1 MTYLFYLMV
10 KSLIITKSPP
20 LGSDS
25 DITEKITSFIATFIK
40 VILVEPNL
48 VQIVTTHELF
58 PYKLFLNI

>member
-10 KSLIITKSPP
+10 KPLIITKSPP
-20 LGSDS
+20 LGSD
-25 DITEKITSFIATFIK
+25 ITEKITSFISTFIK